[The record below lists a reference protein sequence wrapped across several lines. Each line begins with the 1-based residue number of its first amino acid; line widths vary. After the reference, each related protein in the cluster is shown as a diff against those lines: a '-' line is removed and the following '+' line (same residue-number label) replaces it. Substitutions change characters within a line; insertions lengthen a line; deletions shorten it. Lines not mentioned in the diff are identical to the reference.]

1 MERIISRRSRF
12 IRIVVLGALIVSF
25 HVVGSAT
32 TIVSTIPVG
41 TAPTAIAV
49 SPNRHRAYVANRDSD
64 TVSVIDTT
72 THTVITFVPL
82 QPLPAGPHAIAV
94 TADES
99 EIWVVNRTGGTV
111 NIINADNLQVMGI
124 INVGGQPDAIVFSH
138 DGTRAYVTNTT
149 FGIGVYSTGNKAA
162 FGSIPISPV
171 HKSFLLSDDDRVGY
185 VGVNDPDGSNVRT
198 LVLDVTTIAGA
209 EPVPILG
216 EIHDTCL
223 TLFNQNSSTGWG
235 FNATTNTISLIH
247 IGRLEIRSNIA
258 VSPTPQAL
266 ALSVQGKRLYVA
278 CDLSNEVRVFA
289 TSNGQHVET
298 LSVSGRPTDVVML
311 PDGMTAYVAQLDT
324 NSIAVLSL

>member
-25 HVVGSAT
+25 QVVGSAT
-32 TIVSTIPVG
+32 TIVSTIPLG
-41 TAPTAIAV
+41 AAPTAIAV

-149 FGIGVYSTGNKAA
+149 FGIGVYSTETGAA

-185 VGVNDPDGSNVRT
+185 VGVNQPDGSNVRT
-198 LVLDVTTIAGA
+198 LVLDVTTVAGA

-223 TLFNQNSSTGWG
+223 TLFNQNSSTAG
-235 FNATTNTISLIH
+235 ASTQRT
-247 IGRLEIRSNIA
+247 IRSHSFISDGWRSDQTSRYRQHRRRSRYPYRGNVCMSRVICLMRYGS
-258 VSPTPQAL
+258 SPLQMG
-266 ALSVQGKRLYVA
+266 SKWRRYQ
-278 CDLSNEVRVFA
+278 
-289 TSNGQHVET
+289 
-298 LSVSGRPTDVVML
+298 
-311 PDGMTAYVAQLDT
+311 
-324 NSIAVLSL
+324 